1 MAGEA
6 TGVVIFSLRSAFEE
20 LRGAASSRL
29 WRPGFCCTLIE
40 KHVPVWVVTP
50 IGFAAHSQPKHLVLP
65 CNNDIS
71 GPLEMDLMPTMASIF
86 DQENRDLQDQAK
98 REEVIHFLDG
108 TWWISPNTQRVFAS
122 IEEDFHQEGEGYLSS
137 ETTFPSGKLYAMSFD
152 VVSKMCRVSVMR
164 MPNSVLLQDD
174 SIVWMRSIG
183 IDVDEFSLIVRGG
196 Q

>member
-98 REEVIHFLDG
+98 HEEVIHFLDG
-108 TWWISPNTQRVFAS
+108 AWWISPNTQRVFAS
-122 IEEDFHQEGEGYLSS
+122 IEEDFHQEGDGYSS
-137 ETTFPSGKLYAMSFD
+137 CQTTFPSGKLYEMSFD

-183 IDVDEFSLIVRGG
+183 IDVDEFSLIVRGE